1 MREFYVF
8 RFTFYVINMVPII
21 VNGRAGSGKS
31 TIIKKLSGALQLPA
45 VDVGQ
50 MIRAAAREHKMEL
63 AEFERYRDTHP
74 EIDREIDGR
83 VMKAIR
89 GGDKIVQSRTIPY
102 LFKAEGQAYFGIFL
116 DVTPETQAKR
126 LAARDNIRVDQARR
140 DNAKR
145 DAADRALY
153 QKIYGID
160 INDLSVYHL
169 VVATDD
175 QTPEQTAQFILA
187 KLPKR

>member
-1 MREFYVF
+1 
-8 RFTFYVINMVPII
+8 MVPII

-31 TIIKKLSGALQLPA
+31 TIIKKLSEALQLPA

-50 MIRAAAREHKMEL
+50 MFRAAAREHGMEL
-63 AEFERYRDTHP
+63 KEYGRYCEAHP
-74 EIDREIDGR
+74 GIDRELDTR

-102 LFKAEGQAYFGIFL
+102 LLKKEGQAYFGVFL
-116 DVTPETQAKR
+116 DATAETQAKR
-126 LAARDNIRVDQARR
+126 IARR
-140 DNAKR
+140 DNSSVEQAKKENAQR
-145 DAADRALY
+145 DAADHERY

>member
-1 MREFYVF
+1 
-8 RFTFYVINMVPII
+8 MVPII
-21 VNGRAGSGKS
+21 INGRAGSGKS
-31 TIIKKLSGALQLPA
+31 TIIKKLSEALQLLA

-50 MIRAAAREHKMEL
+50 MVRAAAREHGMEL
-63 AEFERYRDTHP
+63 AEFARYRDAHHDV
-74 EIDREIDGR
+74 DREIDER

-102 LFKAEGQAYFGIFL
+102 LFKKKGQPYFGIFL

-126 LAARDNIRVDQARR
+126 LAARDNISQEQARS

-145 DAADRALY
+145 DAADHARY

>member
-1 MREFYVF
+1 
-8 RFTFYVINMVPII
+8 MVPII

-31 TIIKKLSGALQLPA
+31 TIIKKLSEALQLPA

-50 MIRAAAREHKMEL
+50 MFRAAARERKMEL
-63 AEFERYRDTHP
+63 PTFIQYRNTHP

-89 GGDKIVQSRTIPY
+89 GGDKIVQSRTIPH
-102 LFKAEGQAYFGIFL
+102 LFKKKKQPYFGIFL

-126 LAARDNIRVDQARR
+126 LSARDNISVDRARR

-153 QKIYGID
+153 QKVYGID

-175 QTPEQTAQFILA
+175 QTSEQTAQFILA
-187 KLPKR
+187 KLPKH

>member
-1 MREFYVF
+1 ML
-8 RFTFYVINMVPII
+8 PII

-31 TIIKKLSGALQLPA
+31 TIIKKLSEALQLPA

-50 MIRAAAREHKMEL
+50 MFRAMAKERQMPL
-63 AEFERYRDTHP
+63 AEFSAYADQHV
-74 EIDREIDGR
+74 EIDKSLDER
-83 VMKAIR
+83 VMKAISD
-89 GGDKIVQSRTIPY
+89 GDKIVQSRTIPY
-102 LFKAEGQAYFGIFL
+102 LFKKEGQPYFGIFL
-116 DVTPETQAKR
+116 NVIPETQAKR
-126 LAARDNIRVDQARR
+126 LAARDNIGVDQARR
-140 DNAKR
+140 DNDKR
-145 DAADRALY
+145 DAADRARY

-175 QTPEQTAQFILA
+175 QTPEETAQFILA